1 MDGNDQE
8 YGFPEHLIYS
18 IVYLQDEIID
28 WAKERDPHLI
38 IALVLNNIE
47 YLKTLQTKNK
57 SGEEVK
63 DPQKQKEE
71 QLEQDLIKF
80 DGLTSHLQ

>member
-1 MDGNDQE
+1 MKDALNLAFHYYENRKPGMDGNDQE

-63 DPQKQKEE
+63 DPQK
-71 QLEQDLIKF
+71 
-80 DGLTSHLQ
+80 